1 MEKLKLFVINL
12 SGSDVIYFAG
22 SNVNGNV
29 LLELSEP
36 KKTKGIS
43 IVLSGKACVHWT
55 EENRTRNRMG
65 GGMSGNRTVHY
76 DDTEIIFNDMLIQLW
91 GNGRESQLAAG
102 RYEFPFNFQLPSNC
116 VLPTSFESQNGYIR
130 YSLLARIHRQSPFKR
145 DHTIIRGITVDEIV
159 DINTPRLTKPL
170 LRSNEKTLFSL
181 CCTSGPISLSAKTD
195 RGGYCLRESIALSV
209 EVENH
214 SNTRVTRIRAAL
226 QQVVT
231 CYARGRRLVHN
242 QIIQRITGP
251 GIEPG
256 ATFNWNNQLLPIPA
270 TVPSISNCRILK
282 VSYVLTVKLGAP
294 GANDLHVSI
303 PITVGNVPFRAQG
316 EQSTSVGNHVSQNLP
331 PPLSAPPYPP
341 VDLSDESFNYS
352 TACPPVNIG
361 LDNDTMGET
370 QFAPV
375 HGFVT
380 DYQFVPPPSYA
391 EVTAKVKGEE
401 TYI

>member
-12 SGSDVIYFAG
+12 SGSDVVYSAG

-55 EENRTRNRMG
+55 EENRMG

-102 RYEFPFNFQLPSNC
+102 RYEFPFNFQLPSNR

-145 DHTIIRGITVDEIV
+145 DHTIIRGITVNEIV
-159 DINTPRLTKPL
+159 DTARLTAPL
-170 LRSNEKTLFSL
+170 LRSNEKTLSL
-181 CCTSGPISLSAKTD
+181 CCTSGPISLSVITD
-195 RGGYCLRESIALSV
+195 RGGYCLGESIALSV

-214 SNTRVTRIRAAL
+214 SNGRITSIRAAL
-226 QQVVT
+226 KQVVT
-231 CYARGRRLVHN
+231 CYAGGRRHVHN

-256 ATFNWNNQLLPIPA
+256 ATSNWNNQLLPIPA
-270 TVPSISNCRILK
+270 TVPSISSCRILK
-282 VSYVLTVKLGAP
+282 FSYVLTVKLGAP
-294 GANDLHVSI
+294 GVNDLHVSI

-331 PPLSAPPYPP
+331 PPPSAPPYPP

-370 QFAPV
+370 QFAPM

-391 EVTAKVKGEE
+391 EATAKVKSKE